1 MSQNLP
7 ELNPVL
13 LKIIADGEDPL
24 NARAFFSDPE
34 VRKQMAKDLDL
45 AIELSQALDEARK
58 VTREMLIQPLI

>member
-24 NARAFFSDPE
+24 NARAFFSDPTL
-34 VRKQMAKDLDL
+34 VPILL
-45 AIELSQALDEARK
+45 
-58 VTREMLIQPLI
+58 